1 MVDEL
6 VGRLIELSSSSCC
19 WIVLMVEE
27 LANLFS
33 LLRWN
38 LFGVDVAVAMLALRM
53 LPDGVRALEL
63 VIPKC
68 FDNAWRAPAG
78 ERATLVFPGRPR

>member
-1 MVDEL
+1 
-6 VGRLIELSSSSCC
+6 
-19 WIVLMVEE
+19 MVEE

-53 LPDGVRALEL
+53 LPGGVRALEL
-63 VIPKC
+63 VISMY

>member
-1 MVDEL
+1 M
-6 VGRLIELSSSSCC
+6 
-19 WIVLMVEE
+19 
-27 LANLFS
+27 NLFS

-53 LPDGVRALEL
+53 LPGGVRALEL
-63 VIPKC
+63 VISMY

>member
-1 MVDEL
+1 
-6 VGRLIELSSSSCC
+6 
-19 WIVLMVEE
+19 MVEE

-38 LFGVDVAVAMLALRM
+38 LFGVDVVVAMLALRM

-63 VIPKC
+63 VTSKC

>member
-1 MVDEL
+1 
-6 VGRLIELSSSSCC
+6 
-19 WIVLMVEE
+19 MVEE

-53 LPDGVRALEL
+53 LPGGVRALEL
-63 VIPKC
+63 VISMY

-78 ERATLVFPGRPR
+78 ERTTLVFWR

>member
-27 LANLFS
+27 LVNLFI

-38 LFGVDVAVAMLALRM
+38 LFGVDVAVAML
-53 LPDGVRALEL
+53 PDGVRALEL
-63 VIPKC
+63 VTSKC

-78 ERATLVFPGRPR
+78 ERATLVFPGRSR